1 MIAATIYIQIHG
13 TWIGD
18 LIMAIFADNPKM
30 HRFVKEANL
39 NELISF
45 RNTATYTLKY
55 SFDSKSRREIKYW
68 QRQVVEQIFVLIEQE
83 PVQILMDHVLPSVD
97 SEDFLWSNR

>member
-1 MIAATIYIQIHG
+1 
-13 TWIGD
+13 
-18 LIMAIFADNPKM
+18 MAIFADRPKM

-45 RNTATYTLKY
+45 RNTASYSLRH
-55 SFDSKSRREIKYW
+55 SFDNNSRREIKYW
-68 QRQVVEQIFVLIEQE
+68 QRQVVAQIFTLIEHE
-83 PVQILMDHVLPSVD
+83 PVQILMDHVLPSVG